1 MSRRALPDKLFFRI
15 GEVAALVGVKAHVLR
30 YWEEELGVLVPMK
43 TRGAHR
49 QYRRRDV
56 EIALHIKDMLQNEG
70 LTLSGVKKRL
80 REEARSVP
88 KAQRAA
94 AVIEPARD
102 GEVRLRAV
110 LVELRAELVTL
121 AEQLAPEGLDPA
133 LEAAL
138 DGDRPDAHS
147 DDAHS
152 DHARSDARTVEA
164 LVMAEVPS
172 RRSER

>member
-80 REEARSVP
+80 REESRAP
-88 KAQRAA
+88 KTQRPAIA
-94 AVIEPARD
+94 SIEVTRD
-102 GEVRLRAV
+102 GELRLRAV
-110 LVELRAELVTL
+110 LVELRAELMQL
-121 AEQLAPEGLDPA
+121 AASLAPEPMDAA
-133 LEAAL
+133 LEAAIDGVNGERDAAVTRDEL
-138 DGDRPDAHS
+138 D
-147 DDAHS
+147 
-152 DHARSDARTVEA
+152 A
-164 LVMAEVPS
+164 LVFADVPS
-172 RRSER
+172 RRRER